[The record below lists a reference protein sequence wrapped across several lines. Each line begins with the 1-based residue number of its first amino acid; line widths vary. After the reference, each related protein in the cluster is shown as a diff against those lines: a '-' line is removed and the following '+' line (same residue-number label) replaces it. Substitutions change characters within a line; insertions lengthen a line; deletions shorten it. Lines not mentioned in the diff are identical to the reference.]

1 MPTNFARCLLAA
13 AAASLLPAQ
22 VAVFEVREDYG
33 MRRFGY
39 PARASFA
46 FDGDPATLRL
56 LEGAKPVPAQFTR
69 AAPGRVDA
77 DFSLSLGPG
86 ETRRFTVERGEPA
99 PAGHGIRVEETA
111 DTFLVRYPQGL
122 EFEIRKDLRGLLHAA
137 RQRDLVYLK
146 PGSRGLL
153 ADGSPPAAFKGRV
166 TKRGPLVAAMVFDSG
181 QARDGAVEIEFP
193 RSKSWA
199 EVRWRGVAGA
209 RELAAELNLELE
221 GEPTLVHFGAGT
233 MVYAALRQGQAAAL
247 HATVAAPGRPE
258 WTIEAAGQ
266 PYASGL
272 GFPLDGWAH
281 VRDARR
287 ATALAV
293 DGFARG
299 PAGTRETIEA
309 RPGGLLRVARAA
321 APGARESS
329 LRFWVHFVVMPV
341 EVGAAT
347 SPQSMQNP
355 LRIEWR

>member
-1 MPTNFARCLLAA
+1 MRTLPARCFLAA

-22 VAVFEVREDYG
+22 VAVFDVREDYG
-33 MRRFGY
+33 LRRFGY
-39 PARASFA
+39 PARANFA
-46 FDGDPATLRL
+46 FEGDPATLRL
-56 LEGAKPVPAQFTR
+56 LDGGKPVPAQFTR
-69 AAPGRVDA
+69 IAPGRVDA
-77 DFSLSLGPG
+77 DFSVSIGPG
-86 ETRRFTVERGEPA
+86 EARRFTVERGEPA
-99 PAGHGIRVEETA
+99 PAGPGIRVEETA
-111 DTFLVRYPQGL
+111 DAFLVRYPQGL
-122 EFEIRKDLRGLLHAA
+122 EFEVRKDLRGLLHAA

-153 ADGSPPAAFKGRV
+153 IGGAPPGTFKGRV
-166 TKRGPLVAAMVFDSG
+166 AKRGPLVAALAFESG
-181 QARDGAVEIEFP
+181 EARDGAVEIEFP

-199 EVRWRGVAGA
+199 EVRWHGAADA

-233 MVYAALRQGQAAAL
+233 MVYAALRKGQAAAL
-247 HATVAAPGRPE
+247 RATAAAPGRPE
-258 WTIEAAGQ
+258 WMIEAGGQ
-266 PYASGL
+266 PYASGV

-281 VRDARR
+281 VMDARR

-299 PAGTRETIEA
+299 PAGTRETIET
-309 RPGGLLRVARAA
+309 RPGGLLRVARES
-321 APGARESS
+321 APGARGNG

-355 LRIEWR
+355 LRIVWR